1 VHKKAER
8 EQANDLKKFRCDSVP
23 AVCFYCFLFLFC
35 FVCFFDFFAF
45 SSRMML
51 LAILL
56 ICILCFQE
64 FDAFGTPQV
73 SFRMI
78 LEGKFL
84 KSFEGWGVFACR
96 NFKIFIAV

>member
-1 VHKKAER
+1 
-8 EQANDLKKFRCDSVP
+8 
-23 AVCFYCFLFLFC
+23 
-35 FVCFFDFFAF
+35 
-45 SSRMML
+45 ML

-84 KSFEGWGVFACR
+84 KSFEGWGFLHVAILKFLLRFKFSRKFSRLKFGCK
-96 NFKIFIAV
+96 FTKQLFKLIWHTEICLEIFTDKIFSTNFTA